1 MRDQQAGHEHEH
13 GHGHG
18 HGHEHDH
25 RHERG
30 GLWARV
36 RHAVGLHSHSHDS
49 GVDLEGSA
57 EGLRTLWISLAV
69 LGATACAQAVVVALS
84 GSVALLGDALHN
96 SADALT
102 AVPLGIAFLLGRRRP
117 TRRYT
122 YGYGRAEDL
131 AGVVIVG
138 VILLSSAAAV
148 LVAVSRLLHPHPVTH
163 LVAVAVA
170 AALGFA
176 GNEVVAH
183 YRIRTGRRIGSAALV
198 ADGLHARTD
207 GYTSLAVLAGAG
219 GVAIGWTWAD
229 PVVGLLITAAILAVG
244 WQAAREVGRRLMDSV
259 DPALTEKVEA
269 ILRATPGVLAV
280 GQVRLR
286 WIGHA
291 LRAECEIGV
300 DPRGSV
306 VQAHD
311 IAEHALIHAVP
322 RLTAALVHA
331 DPLDDTD
338 HHAPL
343 ADHAQADH
351 ALAGLDPGQD
361 PGQQRAHPAGRGP
374 AGLDDL
380 GVGQPVPGQARR
392 QVRNQR
398 DAEHFGP
405 HLAGGNRL
413 QTGRH
418 ADQVGAEPGQH
429 GDLGRGLVVR
439 TGQHRVDALGQARV
453 GIPGQRPQPGRVQ
466 VGQVH
471 EPLADWWRG
480 PGQRGRAGQVQVIA
494 DQHRLAD
501 AEPGPDPARRVG
513 QHHGPAARRYRR
525 AHAVHHGGRRKSL
538 VHMHPAEEHQDPQRS
553 RGNRAHRG
561 GVTRHR
567 RPGKPAEF
575 GQWDLRLRDADHV
588 GGGRPARAEND
599 RDVMRPGLGG
609 EAGGAGCRGG
619 VRIVGHEGHHGA

>member
-1 MRDQQAGHEHEH
+1 
-13 GHGHG
+13 
-18 HGHEHDH
+18 
-25 RHERG
+25 
-30 GLWARV
+30 
-36 RHAVGLHSHSHDS
+36 
-49 GVDLEGSA
+49 VDEVLQGSA
-57 EGLRTLWISLAV
+57 EGMRTLWISLAV

-84 GSVALLGDALHN
+84 GSVALLGDTLHN

-131 AGVVIVG
+131 AGIVIVG
-138 VILLSSAAAV
+138 VILLSSAAAAFAA
-148 LVAVSRLLHPHPVTH
+148 LSRLLHPHPVTH

-176 GNEVVAH
+176 GNEVVAR

-229 PVVGLLITAAILAVG
+229 PVVGLLITVAILAVG

-269 ILRATPGVLAV
+269 ILRATPGVLDV

-286 WIGHA
+286 WVGHT

-300 DPRGSV
+300 DPHGSV

-311 IAEHALIHAVP
+311 IAVRAEHALIHAVP

-343 ADHAQADH
+343 ADHAHSDH
-351 ALAGLDPGQD
+351 ALARLDPGQD
-361 PGQQRAHPAGRGP
+361 AGQQRAHPAGRGL
-374 AGLDDL
+374 AGLDHL
-380 GVGQPVPGQARR
+380 GVGQAVPAQTRR
-392 QVRNQR
+392 QVRDQR

-439 TGQHRVDALGQARV
+439 TGQHRVDPLGQARV
-453 GIPGQRPQPGRVQ
+453 GVPRQRPQPGRVQ

-471 EPLADWWRG
+471 EPLADRRRG
-480 PGQRGRAGQVQVIA
+480 PGQGGRAGQVEVVA
-494 DQHRLAD
+494 DQHWLPD

-513 QHHGPAARRYRR
+513 QHHRPAARRYRR
-525 AHAVHHGGRRKSL
+525 AHAVHDGGRRKPL
-538 VHMHPAEEHQDPQRS
+538 VHMHPAEEDQDPQRP
-553 RGNRAHRG
+553 RDDGAYRG

-575 GQWDLRLRDADHV
+575 S
-588 GGGRPARAEND
+588 
-599 RDVMRPGLGG
+599 
-609 EAGGAGCRGG
+609 
-619 VRIVGHEGHHGA
+619 